1 MLRQHAPL
9 LPSGPVLDADL
20 VTVLATMCHTPEVQV
35 ADLTR
40 HVAEQLLLLHQFLML
55 HLVRP
60 LTMMMTDTVQKLLLL
75 KPYGVVPPE
84 KEPSPSS
91 LTSMRTPGR
100 CFRSAPPSS
109 GVC

>member
-9 LPSGPVLDADL
+9 PPTGPVPDADL
-20 VTVLATMCHTPEVQV
+20 ATVLATMCHTPEVQD
-35 ADLTR
+35 ADLTL

-75 KPYGVVPPE
+75 NLYGVVLPE
-84 KEPSPSS
+84 KEPSSS
-91 LTSMRTPGR
+91 SWTSMRTSGR
-100 CFRSAPPSS
+100 CSRSAPPSS
-109 GVC
+109 GAF